1 MGRWV
6 ETLRHTL
13 LFVVLHSAV
22 LGCSV
27 NSLKAT
33 LPPEADGPVSVIPLP
48 SPRLEGKMSLEQALL
63 NRRSIR
69 SFTTTPLT
77 SEQIGQLLWAA
88 QGITDPRG
96 HRTSPSAGAL
106 YPLELYVVDHDSVY
120 HYLAEGHELEPT
132 VEGNRV
138 DALFRAALE
147 QEAVSEAP
155 ITNVVA
161 AVYERTAVKYSQRAE
176 RYVHLEAGHAAQNI
190 LLQAVSLG
198 LGAVPIGAFHDQEV
212 QQALELPQ
220 NHQPLYLIPVGHP
233 G

>member
-1 MGRWV
+1 
-6 ETLRHTL
+6 
-13 LFVVLHSAV
+13 
-22 LGCSV
+22 
-27 NSLKAT
+27 
-33 LPPEADGPVSVIPLP
+33 
-48 SPRLEGKMSLEQALL
+48 MSLEQALL

-155 ITNVVA
+155 ITIVVA